1 MLSTRTFAG
10 RSRLFPAHVLSTA
23 SRSRPTITSSIH
35 EYSSPKFHTSTPKM
49 DQNNLDSDTISNI
62 TRKENQITG
71 QPNPVKGG
79 PTAQAQKHVNES
91 LSDSKV
97 VSDITKGEENITH
110 HGGPVPGGPAA
121 FVISQATQAA
131 KAAQQPSNQTHTG
144 TLDSE
149 TISRI
154 THAESELTGKVEPVK
169 GGPTA
174 QAQKHVGEPI
184 GRNLHDITEAEKAL
198 TGGERVKG
206 GPTAAA
212 QSELSKARS

>member
-1 MLSTRTFAG
+1 MDQHKLNSETI
-10 RSRLFPAHVLSTA
+10 S
-23 SRSRPTITSSIH
+23 TITH
-35 EYSSPKFHTSTPKM
+35 
-49 DQNNLDSDTISNI
+49 
-62 TRKENQITG
+62 KENEITG
-71 QPNPVKGG
+71 QSNPVKGG
-79 PTAQAQKHVNES
+79 PTAQAQKHANES

-131 KAAQQPSNQTHTG
+131 KAAQNPAKQNHTG

-149 TISRI
+149 TISRV
-154 THAESELTGKVEPVK
+154 THAESELTGQAEPLK

-174 QAQKHVGEPI
+174 QAQKHAGEPI
-184 GRNLHDITEAEKAL
+184 GRNLHDITEAEKTI

-212 QSELSKARS
+212 QSELSKSQS